1 MKKECL
7 YEENEHKMILSF
19 FPENVSECYNWYPQ
33 NYIDS
38 IKEYSKIILMLCN
51 INTESKTLMLSYY
64 QSNEKLNSLQ
74 RKKGMSGIFSKYGKN
89 YQSNLEKI
97 VEQKDSD
104 DIISV
109 MEVTSSNIE
118 NLFFSRVNSFVC
130 SDNHL
135 TANKLLENACKNGF
149 EKLIEIFRK
158 NVNFLIQFNDIG
170 CDGNSITVYFTELY
184 QNTAKTVKNLML

>member
-1 MKKECL
+1 
-7 YEENEHKMILSF
+7 
-19 FPENVSECYNWYPQ
+19 
-33 NYIDS
+33 
-38 IKEYSKIILMLCN
+38 
-51 INTESKTLMLSYY
+51 
-64 QSNEKLNSLQ
+64 
-74 RKKGMSGIFSKYGKN
+74 MSGIFSKYGKN

-170 CDGNSITVYFTELY
+170 CDGNSITVYFNELY